1 MHIFFLE
8 HKTVEKREDSE
19 KHLRWRHQG
28 RKGEKAQRQNGEAT
42 AGNIKPAHDDVLS
55 DIFCS
60 NINFRI
66 KKKKRFSVLEK
77 AVTFTGI
84 FS

>member
-1 MHIFFLE
+1 M
-8 HKTVEKREDSE
+8 
-19 KHLRWRHQG
+19 

-66 KKKKRFSVLEK
+66 KKKKIVLEK
-77 AVTFTGI
+77 TVTFTGI